1 MRPAVATLPLSPP
14 TCQEL
19 EQAIGAA
26 VAAACAAISQ
36 GLLDFQADGK
46 MRAGTRAYGGRV
58 LVELYEL
65 QQANPFI
72 DFDSVARQFG
82 KTALQAYL
90 ATLPDP
96 PEASDACMDTLIGC
110 VLELLAQVTA
120 ARVH

>member
-1 MRPAVATLPLSPP
+1 MRPAITALPLSPP

-19 EQAIGAA
+19 EQTIGAA
-26 VAAACAAISQ
+26 VAAVCAVVAQ

-46 MRAGTRAYGGRV
+46 ICAGTRARGGRV

-65 QQANPFI
+65 QQTNPFV
-72 DFDSVARQFG
+72 DFDSIARQSG
-82 KTALQAYL
+82 KEALRAHL
-90 ATLPDP
+90 AAQGNP
-96 PEASDACMDTLIGC
+96 PKANDVRINLLIGS